1 MNKAEQAVEDFNRGF
16 NCAQA
21 VFSVFAPELGMDRE
35 KALKVAAAFG
45 GGMARQGLT
54 CGAVTGALMV
64 LGLRHGMEMEGKS
77 EAKEATYSRSR
88 HFMQLFRERRGSVS
102 CSEMLGCDLSTPE
115 GMKEAVEKG
124 LFTTVCPRA
133 VRDAVEILETLD

>member
-1 MNKAEQAVEDFNRGF
+1 MSRADDAVSDFNKGF

-35 KALKVAAAFG
+35 KARKVATAFG
-45 GGMARQGLT
+45 GGMARNGLT

-102 CSEMLGCDLSTPE
+102 CSELLGCDISTPE
-115 GMKEAVEKG
+115 GMKEAGEKG
-124 LFTTVCPRA
+124 LFKTVCPRA
-133 VRDAVEILETLD
+133 VRDAVEILETMG